1 MAHAY
6 FEIVF
11 DDSGSMNGSLAGSTR
26 LDVAKD
32 LFEKDILPLIDSNTE
47 VAVRLL
53 RRECYGSS
61 YYQNFGCDI
70 DECLNFIERIEAI
83 GDCTPLF
90 NTMKDALKS
99 TLDNAAHHKTIFVLT
114 DGGDNCSKTISDVLT
129 DEELKYFKQIN
140 VILAQFTVS
149 NGGDVNQLSHLANT
163 IGAKT
168 FNFASG
174 EGASLSSIRTEL
186 KTALNVVGMNK
197 NEPLKHCYEELPG
210 DLVYWKDIESMGI
223 QLHQARVLYDE
234 HFLSWKPEYPMRVN
248 PLQLAELKFLY
259 GIRFKTGIGVEMM
272 RTMLSQLVKPYYYNS
287 NCIYWHFEEA
297 RWKYFP
303 QPAPI
308 VVERV
313 VEKEVEKVVERI
325 VEKEVI
331 KEVPVEVIKEIYT
344 DKVPYDMDSKEWY
357 QKDRLYR
364 VEDIPE
370 EDSNSLQYNY
380 KAQMP
385 DMSNI
390 FLLKKNLFEIKPKTI
405 KVSPG
410 DVIEFI
416 HKKSKGRPK
425 KNKI

>member
-11 DDSGSMNGSLAGSTR
+11 DDSKSMNTDLAARTR
-26 LDVAKD
+26 LKVAKE
-32 LFEKDILPLIDSNTE
+32 LFEKEILPLIDSNTE

-53 RRECYGSS
+53 RRECSGGS

-99 TLDNAAHHKTIFVLT
+99 TLDNTAHYKTIFVLT
-114 DGGDNCSKTISDVLT
+114 DGGDNCSKSISDVLT
-129 DEELKYFKQIN
+129 NEELKYFKQIN

-174 EGASLSSIRTEL
+174 AGASIASIRTEL
-186 KTALNVVGMNK
+186 KTALNVIGMNK
-197 NEPLKHCYEELPG
+197 NEPLRHCFEELPG
-210 DLVYWKDIESMGI
+210 DLVYWKEIEAMGI
-223 QLHQARVLYDE
+223 QLRQARVLYDE

-248 PLQLAELKFLY
+248 PLQLAELKFLF

-308 VVERV
+308 VVEPKRNEDFDINPYSRSV
-313 VEKEVEKVVERI
+313 FHEDAEYEKDNLYKVVT
-325 VEKEVI
+325 VG
-331 KEVPVEVIKEIYT
+331 YN
-344 DKVPYDMDSKEWY
+344 SK
-357 QKDRLYR
+357 
-364 VEDIPE
+364 
-370 EDSNSLQYNY
+370 NY
-380 KAQMP
+380 KTNNMVSMVDEP
-385 DMSNI
+385 HYTLEKCEPSKTPIVITEGDI
-390 FLLKKNLFEIKPKTI
+390 LEYVKKRTP
-405 KVSPG
+405 
-410 DVIEFI
+410 
-416 HKKSKGRPK
+416 GRPK
-425 KNKI
+425 KNHGL

>member
-11 DDSGSMNGSLAGSTR
+11 DDSGSMDTPLAGSTR

-32 LFEKDILPLIDSNTE
+32 LFEKDIFPLIDNNTE

-53 RRECYGSS
+53 RNDCGGESEYHK
-61 YYQNFGCDI
+61 FGTKRLD
-70 DECLNFIERIEAI
+70 CLEFIRGIYATK
-83 GDCTPLF
+83 GTPLF
-90 NTMKDALKS
+90 NTMKDALAT
-99 TLDNAAHHKTIFVLT
+99 TLTNSAVEKTIFVLT
-114 DGGDNCSKTISDVLT
+114 DGEDTCGLPIDKVLT
-129 DEELKYFKQIN
+129 KAEQQYFKQIN
-140 VILAQFTVS
+140 VILAQFAVS
-149 NGGDVNQLSHLANT
+149 GSYAVNQLSHLANT

-174 EGASLSSIRTEL
+174 AGASISSIRTEL
-186 KTALNVVGMNK
+186 KTALNVVGMNR
-197 NEPLKHCYEELPG
+197 NEPLRHCFEELPG
-210 DLVYWKDIESMGI
+210 DLVYWKDIEAMGI

-308 VVERV
+308 VVEKV
-313 VEKEVEKVVERI
+313 VEKEVEKLVEVEVYRNNQWNDSKRYYKDGYYI
-325 VEKEVI
+325 VENLGSDSHSIAYNFNPDEENYFTLSPCDVSK
-331 KEVPVEVIKEIYT
+331 
-344 DKVPYDMDSKEWY
+344 KVVRIREG
-357 QKDRLYR
+357 
-364 VEDIPE
+364 DI
-370 EDSNSLQYNY
+370 
-380 KAQMP
+380 
-385 DMSNI
+385 
-390 FLLKKNLFEIKPKTI
+390 LKY
-405 KVSPG
+405 V
-410 DVIEFI
+410 
-416 HKKSKGRPK
+416 KKRTPGRPK
-425 KNKI
+425 KNNN

>member
-11 DDSGSMNGSLAGSTR
+11 DDSKSMNNALAASTR
-26 LDVAKD
+26 LKVAKE
-32 LFEKDILPLIDSNTE
+32 LFEKEILPLIDSNTE

-53 RRECYGSS
+53 RRECYGGS

-70 DECLNFIERIEAI
+70 DECLNFIQEIVAV

-90 NTMKDALKS
+90 NTMKDALKT
-99 TLDNAAHHKTIFVLT
+99 TLDNRAHYKTIFVLT
-114 DGGDNCSKTISDVLT
+114 DGGDNCSKSISDVLS

-174 EGASLSSIRTEL
+174 SGASMSSIRTEL
-186 KTALNVVGMNK
+186 KTALNVVGMNR
-197 NEPLKHCYEELPG
+197 NEPLKHCFEELPG
-210 DLVYWKDIESMGI
+210 DLVYWKDIEAMGI

-313 VEKEVEKVVERI
+313 VEKEVEKVVERV

-331 KEVPVEVIKEIYT
+331 KEVPVEVIKEIYRKERYWKNGCYMVNVEADWN
-344 DKVPYDMDSKEWY
+344 DKNQNDMPM
-357 QKDRLYR
+357 KDPEYFKLNQCDNDKSR
-364 VEDIPE
+364 VLLITEGDI
-370 EDSNSLQYNY
+370 
-380 KAQMP
+380 
-385 DMSNI
+385 
-390 FLLKKNLFEIKPKTI
+390 LKYVDKKPI
-405 KVSPG
+405 
-410 DVIEFI
+410 
-416 HKKSKGRPK
+416 GRPK
-425 KNKI
+425 KNQII

>member
-11 DDSGSMNGSLAGSTR
+11 DDSKSMNNDLADRTR
-26 LDVAKD
+26 LKVAKE
-32 LFEKDILPLIDSNTE
+32 LFEKDILPLIDTNTE
-47 VAVRLL
+47 VAIRLL
-53 RRECYGSS
+53 RRECYGGS

-99 TLDNAAHHKTIFVLT
+99 TLVNTAHYKTIFVLT
-114 DGGDNCSKTISDVLT
+114 DGGDNCSKSISDVLT
-129 DEELKYFKQIN
+129 NEELKYFKQIN

-174 EGASLSSIRTEL
+174 AGASISSIRTEL
-186 KTALNVVGMNK
+186 KTALNVVGMNR
-197 NEPLKHCYEELPG
+197 NEPLRHCFEELPG
-210 DLVYWKDIESMGI
+210 ELVYWKDIEAMGI

-308 VVERV
+308 VVEPKRNEDFDINPYSRSV
-313 VEKEVEKVVERI
+313 FHEDAEYEKDNLYKVVT
-325 VEKEVI
+325 VG
-331 KEVPVEVIKEIYT
+331 YN
-344 DKVPYDMDSKEWY
+344 SK
-357 QKDRLYR
+357 
-364 VEDIPE
+364 
-370 EDSNSLQYNY
+370 NY
-380 KAQMP
+380 KTNNMVSMVDEP
-385 DMSNI
+385 HYTLEKCEPS
-390 FLLKKNLFEIKPKTI
+390 KTPI
-405 KVSPG
+405 IITEG
-410 DVIEFI
+410 DVLEYV
-416 HKKSKGRPK
+416 KKRTPGRPK
-425 KNKI
+425 KNHGL

>member
-11 DDSGSMNGSLAGSTR
+11 DDSGSMDTPLAGSTR

-32 LFEKDILPLIDSNTE
+32 LFEKDIFPLIDNNTE

-53 RRECYGSS
+53 RNDCEGESEYHK
-61 YYQNFGCDI
+61 FGTDRL
-70 DECLNFIERIEAI
+70 ECLRFIRGIYATK
-83 GDCTPLF
+83 GTPLF
-90 NTMKDALKS
+90 NTMKDALAT
-99 TLDNAAHHKTIFVLT
+99 TLTNSAAEKTIFVLT
-114 DGGDNCSKTISDVLT
+114 DGEDTCGLPIDKVLT
-129 DEELKYFKQIN
+129 KAEQQYFKQIN
-140 VILAQFTVS
+140 VILAQFAVS
-149 NGGDVNQLSHLANT
+149 GSYAVNQLSHLANT

-174 EGASLSSIRTEL
+174 AGASIASIRTEL

-197 NEPLKHCYEELPG
+197 NEPLRHCFEELPG
-210 DLVYWKDIESMGI
+210 DLVYWKDIEAMGI

-259 GIRFKTGIGVEMM
+259 GIRFKTGIGAEMM

-308 VVERV
+308 VVEKV
-313 VEKEVEKVVERI
+313 VEKEVEKVVEVEVYRNNQWKDSKRYYKDGYYI
-325 VEKEVI
+325 VENLG
-331 KEVPVEVIKEIYT
+331 
-344 DKVPYDMDSKEWY
+344 S
-357 QKDRLYR
+357 
-364 VEDIPE
+364 
-370 EDSNSLQYNY
+370 DSNSIAYNFN
-380 KAQMP
+380 P
-385 DMSNI
+385 DEENYFTLSPCDVSKKVVRI
-390 FLLKKNLFEIKPKTI
+390 REGDILKY
-405 KVSPG
+405 V
-410 DVIEFI
+410 
-416 HKKSKGRPK
+416 KKRTPGRPK
-425 KNKI
+425 KNNN

>member
-11 DDSGSMNGSLAGSTR
+11 DDSGSMDTPLAGSKR

-32 LFEKDILPLIDSNTE
+32 LFEKDIFPLIDNNTE

-53 RRECYGSS
+53 RNDCGGESEYHK
-61 YYQNFGCDI
+61 FGTDRL
-70 DECLNFIERIEAI
+70 ECLRFIRGIYATK
-83 GDCTPLF
+83 GTPLF
-90 NTMKDALKS
+90 NTMKDALET
-99 TLDNAAHHKTIFVLT
+99 TLSSGANEKTIFVLT
-114 DGGDNCSKTISDVLT
+114 DGEDTCGLPIDKVLT
-129 DEELKYFKQIN
+129 KTEQQYFKQIN
-140 VILAQFTVS
+140 VILAQFAVS
-149 NGGDVNQLSHLANT
+149 GSYAVNQLSHLANT

-174 EGASLSSIRTEL
+174 AGASIASIRTEL

-197 NEPLKHCYEELPG
+197 NEPLRHCFEELPG
-210 DLVYWKDIESMGI
+210 DLVYWKEIEAMGI

-272 RTMLSQLVKPYYYNS
+272 RSMLSQLVKPYYYNS

-308 VVERV
+308 VVEKV
-313 VEKEVEKVVERI
+313 VEKEVEKL
-325 VEKEVI
+325 
-331 KEVPVEVIKEIYT
+331 VEVEVYR
-344 DKVPYDMDSKEWY
+344 DKQWNSYKSY
-357 QKDRLYR
+357 YKDGYYR
-364 VEDIPE
+364 VDDLGS
-370 EDSNSLQYNY
+370 DSNSIAYNFN
-380 KAQMP
+380 P
-385 DMSNI
+385 DEENYFTLSPCDVSKKVVRI
-390 FLLKKNLFEIKPKTI
+390 REGDILKY
-405 KVSPG
+405 V
-410 DVIEFI
+410 
-416 HKKSKGRPK
+416 KKRTPGRPK
-425 KNKI
+425 KNNN

>member
-11 DDSGSMNGSLAGSTR
+11 DDSKSMNNALAASTR
-26 LDVAKD
+26 LKVAKE
-32 LFEKDILPLIDSNTE
+32 LFDKDILPLIDRDTE
-47 VAVRLL
+47 VAIRLL
-53 RRECYGSS
+53 RRDCNGGS
-61 YYQNFGCDI
+61 YYQNFGSDI
-70 DECLNFIERIEAI
+70 NECLNFIGKIVAI

-90 NTMKDALKS
+90 NTMKDALKT
-99 TLDNAAHHKTIFVLT
+99 TLDNRAHKKTIFVLT
-114 DGGDNCSKTISDVLT
+114 DGGDNCSKSISDVLT

-174 EGASLSSIRTEL
+174 SDASMSSIRTEL
-186 KTALNVVGMNK
+186 KTALNVVGMNR
-197 NEPLKHCYEELPG
+197 NEPLKHCFEELPG
-210 DLVYWKDIESMGI
+210 DLVYWKDIEAMGI

-234 HFLSWKPEYPMRVN
+234 HFLSWKPEYPMRVS

-313 VEKEVEKVVERI
+313 VEKDVEKVVE
-325 VEKEVI
+325 VEVYRDKHWNSYKSYYKDGYYRVDDLGSNSNSIAYKSNPDEENYFKLSQCDIPKKVVRI
-331 KEVPVEVIKEIYT
+331 KE
-344 DKVPYDMDSKEWY
+344 
-357 QKDRLYR
+357 
-364 VEDIPE
+364 
-370 EDSNSLQYNY
+370 
-380 KAQMP
+380 
-385 DMSNI
+385 
-390 FLLKKNLFEIKPKTI
+390 
-405 KVSPG
+405 G
-410 DVIEFI
+410 DVLKFV
-416 HKKSKGRPK
+416 KKRTPGRPK
-425 KNKI
+425 KNNN

>member
-11 DDSGSMNGSLAGSTR
+11 DDSGSMNDPLAGSTR
-26 LDVAKD
+26 LEVAKE
-32 LFEKDILPLIDSNTE
+32 LFEKDIFPLIDSNTD

-53 RRECYGSS
+53 RDDCNGYSV
-61 YYQNFGCDI
+61 YQGFGNKKDL
-70 DECLNFIERIEAI
+70 CLEYIKSIQPKGR
-83 GDCTPLF
+83 TPLF
-90 NTMKDALKS
+90 NTMKDALAT
-99 TLDNAAHHKTIFVLT
+99 TLSSGANEKTIFVLT
-114 DGGDNCSKTISDVLT
+114 DGGDNCHRPIEQVLT
-129 DEELKYFKQIN
+129 KDELKYFKQIN

-174 EGASLSSIRTEL
+174 AGASLSSIRTEL

-197 NEPLKHCYEELPG
+197 NEPLRHCYEELSG
-210 DLVYWKDIESMGI
+210 DFVYWKDIEAMGI

-297 RWKYFP
+297 RWRYFP

-308 VVERV
+308 VIERIV
-313 VEKEVEKVVERI
+313 QKEVEKVVE
-325 VEKEVI
+325 
-331 KEVPVEVIKEIYT
+331 VEVYR
-344 DKVPYDMDSKEWY
+344 DKQWNSYKSY
-357 QKDRLYR
+357 YKDGYYR
-364 VEDIPE
+364 VDDLGF
-370 EDSNSLQYNY
+370 DSNSIAYNSN
-380 KAQMP
+380 P
-385 DMSNI
+385 DEENYFKLTECDI
-390 FLLKKNLFEIKPKTI
+390 PKKVVRIKE
-405 KVSPG
+405 G
-410 DVIEFI
+410 DVLKFV
-416 HKKSKGRPK
+416 KKRTPGRPK
-425 KNKI
+425 KNNN

>member
-11 DDSGSMNGSLAGSTR
+11 DDSGSMDTPLAGSTR

-32 LFEKDILPLIDSNTE
+32 LFEKDIFPLIDNNTE

-53 RRECYGSS
+53 RNDCGGESEYHK
-61 YYQNFGCDI
+61 FGTKRLD
-70 DECLNFIERIEAI
+70 CLEFIRGIYATK
-83 GDCTPLF
+83 GTPLF
-90 NTMKDALKS
+90 NTMKDALAT
-99 TLDNAAHHKTIFVLT
+99 TLTNSAVEKTIFVLT
-114 DGGDNCSKTISDVLT
+114 DGEDTCGLPIDKVLT
-129 DEELKYFKQIN
+129 KAEQQYFKQIN
-140 VILAQFTVS
+140 VILAQFAVS
-149 NGGDVNQLSHLANT
+149 GSYAVNQLSHLANT

-174 EGASLSSIRTEL
+174 AGASISSIRTEL
-186 KTALNVVGMNK
+186 KTALNVVGMNR
-197 NEPLKHCYEELPG
+197 NEPLRHCFEELPG
-210 DLVYWKDIESMGI
+210 DLVYWKDIEAMGI

-308 VVERV
+308 VVEKV
-313 VEKEVEKVVERI
+313 VEKEVEKLVEVEVYRNNQWNDSKRYYKDGYYI
-325 VEKEVI
+325 VENLGSDSHSIAYNFNPDEENYFTLSPCDVSK
-331 KEVPVEVIKEIYT
+331 
-344 DKVPYDMDSKEWY
+344 KVVRIREG
-357 QKDRLYR
+357 
-364 VEDIPE
+364 DI
-370 EDSNSLQYNY
+370 LKY
-380 KAQMP
+380 
-385 DMSNI
+385 
-390 FLLKKNLFEIKPKTI
+390 LKKRTP
-405 KVSPG
+405 
-410 DVIEFI
+410 
-416 HKKSKGRPK
+416 GRPK
-425 KNKI
+425 KNNN

>member
-140 VILAQFTVS
+140 VILAQFTVNS
-149 NGGDVNQLSHLANT
+149 GSDVNQLSNFANT

-174 EGASLSSIRTEL
+174 YGASITSIRTEL
-186 KTALNVVGMNK
+186 KTALNVVGMNR
-197 NEPLKHCYEELPG
+197 NEPLKHCYKELLG
-210 DLVYWKDIESMGI
+210 KMVDWKYIESMGI
-223 QLHQARVLYDE
+223 QLHQAKLLHYED
-234 HFLSWKPEYPMRVN
+234 FLSWEPKYNDLVSPVE
-248 PLQLAELKFLY
+248 LAELKFLY

-272 RTMLSQLVKPYYYNS
+272 RTMLFQLVKPYYYNS

-313 VEKEVEKVVERI
+313 VEKEVEKEVEKVVERI

-331 KEVPVEVIKEIYT
+331 KEVPVEVIKEIYRKERYWKNGFYMVNVEADWY
-344 DKVPYDMDSKEWY
+344 DKNQNDMPMKM
-357 QKDRLYR
+357 KDPEYFKLNECDNDKSR
-364 VEDIPE
+364 VVLITEGDI
-370 EDSNSLQYNY
+370 
-380 KAQMP
+380 
-385 DMSNI
+385 
-390 FLLKKNLFEIKPKTI
+390 LKYVDKKPI
-405 KVSPG
+405 
-410 DVIEFI
+410 
-416 HKKSKGRPK
+416 GRPK
-425 KNKI
+425 KNHNS

>member
-11 DDSGSMNGSLAGSTR
+11 DDSKSMNNELADSNR
-26 LDVAKD
+26 LKVAKQ

-53 RRECYGSS
+53 RRECYGGS
-61 YYQNFGCDI
+61 YYQSFGCDI
-70 DECLNFIERIEAI
+70 DECFDFIQKIVAI

-90 NTMKDALKS
+90 NTMKDALKT
-99 TLDNAAHHKTIFVLT
+99 TLDNVAHHKTIFVLT
-114 DGGDNCSKTISDVLT
+114 DGGDNCSKSISDVLT
-129 DEELKYFKQIN
+129 KEELKYFKQVN

-149 NGGDVNQLSHLANT
+149 NGGDVNQLSHMANT

-174 EGASLSSIRTEL
+174 PGVSLSSIRAEL

-197 NEPLKHCYEELPG
+197 NEPLRHCFEELPG
-210 DLVYWKDIESMGI
+210 DLVYWKEIEAMGI

-259 GIRFKTGIGVEMM
+259 GIRFKTGIGSEMM

-287 NCIYWHFEEA
+287 NCIYWYFEEA

-308 VVERV
+308 VVEKEVLKV
-313 VEKEVEKVVERI
+313 VEREVEKV
-325 VEKEVI
+325 VI
-331 KEVPVEVIKEIYT
+331 KEVPVQVIKEIYT
-344 DKVPYDMDSKEWY
+344 DSVPYDMGSKEWY
-357 QKDRLYR
+357 LKDRLYR
-364 VEDIPE
+364 VEDIPQV
-370 EDSNSLQYNY
+370 DPNSLRYNY
-380 KAQMP
+380 NAQMP

-390 FLLKKNLFEIKPKTI
+390 FLLKKNPFEIKPKTI

-410 DVIEFI
+410 DILEFTQ
-416 HKKSKGRPK
+416 KKPKGRPK
-425 KNKI
+425 KN

>member
-11 DDSGSMNGSLAGSTR
+11 DDSGSMNDPLAGSTR
-26 LDVAKD
+26 IKVAKE
-32 LFEKDILPLIDSNTE
+32 LFEKDIFPLIDSHTD

-53 RRECYGSS
+53 RDDCNGYSVYKG
-61 YYQNFGCDI
+61 FGNKKDL
-70 DECLNFIERIEAI
+70 CLEYIKSIQPKGR
-83 GDCTPLF
+83 TPLF
-90 NTMKDALKS
+90 NTMKDALAT
-99 TLDNAAHHKTIFVLT
+99 TLNSGANEKTIFVLT
-114 DGGDNCSKTISDVLT
+114 DGGDNCSKSISDVLS

-174 EGASLSSIRTEL
+174 AGASIASIRTEL

-197 NEPLKHCYEELPG
+197 NEPLRHCFEELPG
-210 DLVYWKDIESMGI
+210 DLVYWKDIEAMGI

-259 GIRFKTGIGVEMM
+259 GIRFKTGIVAEMM

-308 VVERV
+308 VVEKV

-331 KEVPVEVIKEIYT
+331 KEVPVEVVKEIYT

-357 QKDRLYR
+357 RKDRLYR

-370 EDSNSLQYNY
+370 EDANSLQYNY

-385 DMSNI
+385 DLSNI
-390 FLLKKNLFEIKPKTI
+390 FLLKKNPFEIKPKTI

-416 HKKSKGRPK
+416 QKKSKGRPK
-425 KNKI
+425 KNNN

>member
-11 DDSGSMNGSLAGSTR
+11 DDSGSMNDPLAGSTR
-26 LDVAKD
+26 LEVAKE
-32 LFEKDILPLIDSNTE
+32 LFEKDIFSLIDSNTD

-53 RRECYGSS
+53 RDDCNGYSV
-61 YYQNFGCDI
+61 YQGFGNKKDL
-70 DECLNFIERIEAI
+70 CLEYIKSIQPKGR
-83 GDCTPLF
+83 TPLF
-90 NTMKDALKS
+90 NTMKDALAT
-99 TLDNAAHHKTIFVLT
+99 TLNSGANEKTIFVLT
-114 DGGDNCSKTISDVLT
+114 DGGDNCGKSISDVLT
-129 DEELKYFKQIN
+129 NEELKYFKQIN

-149 NGGDVNQLSHLANT
+149 DGGDVNQLSHLANT

-174 EGASLSSIRTEL
+174 AGASIASIRTEL

-197 NEPLKHCYEELPG
+197 NEPLRHCFEELPG
-210 DLVYWKDIESMGI
+210 DLVYWKEIESMGI

-248 PLQLAELKFLY
+248 PLQLAELKFLF

-308 VVERV
+308 VVEKV
-313 VEKEVEKVVERI
+313 VEKEVEKI
-325 VEKEVI
+325 VE
-331 KEVPVEVIKEIYT
+331 VEVYRNDQRNNSKRYYKEEY
-344 DKVPYDMDSKEWY
+344 
-357 QKDRLYR
+357 YR
-364 VEDIPE
+364 VDDLGF
-370 EDSNSLQYNY
+370 DSNSIAYNFN
-380 KAQMP
+380 P
-385 DMSNI
+385 DEENYFKLSPCDVS
-390 FLLKKNLFEIKPKTI
+390 KKVIRVRE
-405 KVSPG
+405 G
-410 DVIEFI
+410 DVL
-416 HKKSKGRPK
+416 KYVKNRTPGRPK
-425 KNKI
+425 KNQGL